1 MSAFISAV
9 VAITAAASA
18 YSGYSQ
24 RKSAKEA
31 SKRVDAEN
39 KRIQGEADAARVA
52 NKLDR
57 EAGTEDVAKVQS
69 AGNSDSVISTGR
81 RKRAKTATVSS
92 GLGL

>member
-1 MSAFISAV
+1 MTAFISAV
-9 VAITAAASA
+9 VAISTAASV
-18 YSGYSQ
+18 YSQ

-57 EAGTEDVAKVQS
+57 EASTEDVAKVQS

>member
-9 VAITAAASA
+9 VAITAAASV
-18 YSGYSQ
+18 YSQ

-31 SKRVDAEN
+31 SKRADTEN

-81 RKRAKTATVSS
+81 RKRATTATVSS

>member
-9 VAITAAASA
+9 VAITTAATV
-18 YSGYSQ
+18 YTQ

-31 SKRVDAEN
+31 SKRADAES
-39 KRIQGEADAARVA
+39 KRVQGEADAARVA
-52 NKLDR
+52 NKLNR

>member
-1 MSAFISAV
+1 MTAFISAV
-9 VAITAAASA
+9 VAISAAATV
-18 YSGYSQ
+18 YSQ
-24 RKSAKEA
+24 RKSSKEA
-31 SKRVDAEN
+31 SKRADAEN

-81 RKRAKTATVSS
+81 RKRATTASVSS

>member
-1 MSAFISAV
+1 MTAFISAV
-9 VAITAAASA
+9 VAITTAASV
-18 YSGYSQ
+18 YSQ

-31 SKRVDAEN
+31 SKRADAEN
-39 KRIQGEADAARVA
+39 KRVQGEADAARVA
-52 NKLDR
+52 NKLNR

-81 RKRAKTATVSS
+81 RKRAQTATVSS

>member
-1 MSAFISAV
+1 MTAFVSAV
-9 VAITAAASA
+9 VAITTAATV
-18 YSGYSQ
+18 YSQ

-31 SKRVDAEN
+31 SKRADAEN

-57 EAGTEDVAKVQS
+57 EASTEDVAKVQS

-81 RKRAKTATVSS
+81 RKRATTATVSS

>member
-9 VAITAAASA
+9 VAITTAATV
-18 YSGYSQ
+18 YSQ

-31 SKRVDAEN
+31 SKRADAES
-39 KRIQGEADAARVA
+39 KRVQGEADAARVA
-52 NKLDR
+52 NKLNRD
-57 EAGTEDVAKVQS
+57 AGTEDVAKVQS

-81 RKRAKTATVSS
+81 RKRATTATVSS

>member
-9 VAITAAASA
+9 VAISAAASV
-18 YSGYSQ
+18 YSQ

-31 SKRVDAEN
+31 SKRADAEN
-39 KRIQGEADAARVA
+39 KRVQDEADAARVA
-52 NKLDR
+52 NKLNR

-81 RKRAKTATVSS
+81 RKRAQTATVSS

>member
-9 VAITAAASA
+9 VAISAAASA

-31 SKRVDAEN
+31 SKRADTEN

-81 RKRAKTATVSS
+81 RNRAKTATVSS

>member
-1 MSAFISAV
+1 MTAFISAV
-9 VAITAAASA
+9 VAITAAATV
-18 YSGYSQ
+18 YSQ

-31 SKRVDAEN
+31 SKRADAEN
-39 KRIQGEADAARVA
+39 KRVQGEADAARVA
-52 NKLDR
+52 NKLNR

-81 RKRAKTATVSS
+81 RKRATTATVSS

>member
-1 MSAFISAV
+1 MTAFISAV
-9 VAITAAASA
+9 VAISAAASV
-18 YSGYSQ
+18 YTQ

-31 SKRVDAEN
+31 SKRADAEN
-39 KRIQGEADAARVA
+39 KRIQGEAEAARVA

-57 EAGTEDVAKVQS
+57 EASTEDVAKVQS

-81 RKRAKTATVSS
+81 RKRAQTATVSS

>member
-1 MSAFISAV
+1 MTAFISAV
-9 VAITAAASA
+9 VAISAAATV
-18 YSGYSQ
+18 YSQ
-24 RKSAKEA
+24 RISAKEA
-31 SKRVDAEN
+31 SKRADSEN
-39 KRIQGEADAARVA
+39 KRVQGEADAARVA

-57 EAGTEDVAKVQS
+57 EASTEDVAKVQS

>member
-1 MSAFISAV
+1 MTAFVSAV
-9 VAITAAASA
+9 VAISAAATV
-18 YSGYSQ
+18 YSQ
-24 RKSAKEA
+24 RQSAKAA
-31 SKRVDAEN
+31 SKRADAEN

-81 RKRAKTATVSS
+81 RKRAQTATVSS

>member
-9 VAITAAASA
+9 VAITTAATV
-18 YSGYSQ
+18 YSQ

-31 SKRVDAEN
+31 SKRADAES
-39 KRIQGEADAARVA
+39 KRVQGEADAARVA
-52 NKLDR
+52 NKLNRD
-57 EAGTEDVAKVQS
+57 AGTEDVAKVQS

-81 RKRAKTATVSS
+81 RKRAPTATVAS

>member
-9 VAITAAASA
+9 VAISTAASV
-18 YSGYSQ
+18 YSQ
-24 RKSAKEA
+24 RQSTKAA
-31 SKRVDAEN
+31 TKRADAEN

>member
-9 VAITAAASA
+9 VAITTAATV
-18 YSGYSQ
+18 YSQ

-31 SKRVDAEN
+31 SKRADAES
-39 KRIQGEADAARVA
+39 KRVQGEADAARVA
-52 NKLDR
+52 NKLNR

-81 RKRAKTATVSS
+81 RKRAPTATVAS

>member
-9 VAITAAASA
+9 VAITTAASV
-18 YSGYSQ
+18 YSQ

-31 SKRVDAEN
+31 SKRADAEN
-39 KRIQGEADAARVA
+39 KRIQDEADAARVA

-81 RKRAKTATVSS
+81 RKRAPTATVSS

>member
-9 VAITAAASA
+9 VAISAAATV
-18 YSGYSQ
+18 YSQ
-24 RKSAKEA
+24 KKSAKEA
-31 SKRVDAEN
+31 SKRADAEN

-52 NKLDR
+52 NKLNR

-81 RKRAKTATVSS
+81 RKRATTATVSS

>member
-1 MSAFISAV
+1 MSVFVSAV
-9 VAITAAASA
+9 VVAVASSAASV
-18 YSGYSQ
+18 YSQ

-31 SKRVDAEN
+31 SKRADTEN

>member
-9 VAITAAASA
+9 VAISTAATV
-18 YSGYSQ
+18 YSQ

-31 SKRVDAEN
+31 SKRADAEN

>member
-1 MSAFISAV
+1 MTAFVSAV
-9 VAITAAASA
+9 VAISAAATV
-18 YSGYSQ
+18 YSQ

-31 SKRVDAEN
+31 SKRADAEN

-57 EAGTEDVAKVQS
+57 EASTEDVAKVQS

-81 RKRAKTATVSS
+81 RKRATTATVSS

>member
-9 VAITAAASA
+9 VAITTAATV
-18 YSGYSQ
+18 YSQ

-31 SKRVDAEN
+31 SKRADAES
-39 KRIQGEADAARVA
+39 KRVQDEADAARVA
-52 NKLDR
+52 NKLNRD
-57 EAGTEDVAKVQS
+57 AGTEDVAKVQS

-81 RKRAKTATVSS
+81 RKRAPTATVSS

>member
-9 VAITAAASA
+9 VAISAAASV
-18 YSGYSQ
+18 YSQ

-39 KRIQGEADAARVA
+39 KRVQGEADAARVA
-52 NKLDR
+52 NKLNR

-81 RKRAKTATVSS
+81 RKRAQTATVSS

>member
-18 YSGYSQ
+18 YSAHSQ

>member
-1 MSAFISAV
+1 MTAFVTAA
-9 VAITAAASA
+9 VAISVAASSA
-18 YSGYSQ
+18 TVYSQ

-31 SKRVDAEN
+31 SKRADAEN

-52 NKLDR
+52 SKLDR

>member
-9 VAITAAASA
+9 VAITTAASV
-18 YSGYSQ
+18 YSQ

-31 SKRVDAEN
+31 SKRADAEN

-52 NKLDR
+52 NKLNR

-81 RKRAKTATVSS
+81 RKRAQTATVSS

>member
-1 MSAFISAV
+1 MTAFISAV
-9 VAITAAASA
+9 VAISAAATV
-18 YSGYSQ
+18 YSQ

-31 SKRVDAEN
+31 SKRADAES
-39 KRIQGEADAARVA
+39 KRVQGEADAARVA
-52 NKLDR
+52 NKLNR

>member
-1 MSAFISAV
+1 MTAFISAV
-9 VAITAAASA
+9 VVISTAASV
-18 YSGYSQ
+18 YSQ

-31 SKRVDAEN
+31 SKRADSEN

>member
-9 VAITAAASA
+9 VAISTAASV
-18 YSGYSQ
+18 YTQ
-24 RKSAKEA
+24 RQSTKAA
-31 SKRVDAEN
+31 SKRADAEN

-57 EAGTEDVAKVQS
+57 EASTEDVANVQS

-81 RKRAKTATVSS
+81 RKRSKTATVSS

>member
-1 MSAFISAV
+1 MTAFVSAAVLISA
-9 VAITAAASA
+9 AATV
-18 YSGYSQ
+18 YTQ

-31 SKRVDAEN
+31 SKRADTEN

-52 NKLDR
+52 NTLDR

>member
-1 MSAFISAV
+1 MSAFISA
-9 VAITAAASA
+9 AIVISAAASV
-18 YSGYSQ
+18 YTQ
-24 RKSAKEA
+24 RQSAKAA
-31 SKRVDAEN
+31 SKRADAEN
-39 KRIQGEADAARVA
+39 KRIQSEADAARVA

-81 RKRAKTATVSS
+81 RKRAQTATVSS

>member
-1 MSAFISAV
+1 MTAFVSAV
-9 VAITAAASA
+9 VAISAAATV
-18 YSGYSQ
+18 YSQ

-31 SKRVDAEN
+31 SKRADAEN
-39 KRIQGEADAARVA
+39 KRVQGEADAARVA
-52 NKLDR
+52 NKLNR

-81 RKRAKTATVSS
+81 RKRATTATVSS

>member
-9 VAITAAASA
+9 VAITTAATV
-18 YSGYSQ
+18 YSQ

-31 SKRVDAEN
+31 SKRADAES
-39 KRIQGEADAARVA
+39 KRVQNEADAARVA
-52 NKLDR
+52 NKLNRD
-57 EAGTEDVAKVQS
+57 AGTEDVAKVQS

-81 RKRAKTATVSS
+81 RKRAQTATVSS

>member
-1 MSAFISAV
+1 MTAFVSAV
-9 VAITAAASA
+9 VAISAAATV
-18 YSGYSQ
+18 YSQ

-31 SKRVDAEN
+31 SKRADSEN
-39 KRIQGEADAARVA
+39 KRIQGEADASRVA
-52 NKLDR
+52 NKLNR

>member
-1 MSAFISAV
+1 MTAFVSAV
-9 VAITAAASA
+9 VAITAAATV
-18 YSGYSQ
+18 YSQ

-39 KRIQGEADAARVA
+39 KRVQGEADAARVA
-52 NKLDR
+52 NKLNR